1 MSDITVRDDEGSS
14 RYLAEREGEV
24 LGFAAYERADG
35 VTTFTHTVVDPGHEG
50 QGVGSTLVG
59 GALDA
64 ERAAERAVVV
74 VCSFV
79 ASYVEEHPEYADL
92 VT

>member
-64 ERAAERAVVV
+64 ERAARRAVVA

-79 ASYVEEHPEYADL
+79 TSYVERHPEYADL
-92 VT
+92 VS